1 VSYLNSRCPVVIVAC
16 SALRIAYRDVFRLA
30 ITDNNNLLT
39 DSDNLCW
46 STDLRVRAELALA
59 QNKRTAH
66 YIYRGEEHLNR
77 TPDFNNILVNA
88 YLCAQRVSPVVIS
101 TLSFNCIFIYLQME
115 EKKALGL
122 VDERGR
128 N

>member
-1 VSYLNSRCPVVIVAC
+1 
-16 SALRIAYRDVFRLA
+16 
-30 ITDNNNLLT
+30 
-39 DSDNLCW
+39 
-46 STDLRVRAELALA
+46 
-59 QNKRTAH
+59 
-66 YIYRGEEHLNR
+66 
-77 TPDFNNILVNA
+77 
-88 YLCAQRVSPVVIS
+88 VVIS